1 MVLVDVDV
9 LVELQGAP
17 ARFECVW
24 GRGDGVWVA
33 PDAIDADVRKDAAGA
48 LRHRVSY

>member
-1 MVLVDVDV
+1 MVLIHMNV
-9 LVELQGAP
+9 LVELERAP
-17 ARFECVW
+17 VRFECVW